1 MQPQGTPCWI
11 DIQTDVP
18 RAKDFYG
25 AVMGWS
31 FQDIAQAP
39 GWVMAMDGDQPVAG
53 IGPGEPRDWLIFL
66 HVADIQSAAEA
77 MVAAGGTLSTPP
89 GEVGSLGHA
98 AMVQDPGGATIG
110 LWQPGTHQGFVIS
123 GNPGTPVWFELN
135 SHKGE
140 LVRDFFSK
148 SMELEAQAMPGPMTY
163 FTLHADGKP
172 RYGVMQMQEA
182 RVAEQNAW
190 IVYFQCPEV
199 DTKAEEVK
207 ALGGQVLAGPFDSP
221 FGRIAVC
228 TDPMGSRFMLIRS
241 AGG

>member
-1 MQPQGTPCWI
+1 MQPHGTPCWI
-11 DIQTDVP
+11 DIQTDVS

-31 FQDIAQAP
+31 FKPVVGAA
-39 GWVMAMDGDQPVAG
+39 GWVMGMDRDQPVAA
-53 IGPGEPRDWLIFL
+53 IGPGEPRDWLVFL
-66 HVADIQSAAEA
+66 HVSDIESATEA
-77 MVAAGGTLSTPP
+77 MVAAGGDLAVPP
-89 GEVGSLGHA
+89 GDVGKLGKA
-98 AMVQDPGGATIG
+98 AIFDDPGGTPVA
-110 LWQPGTHQGFVIS
+110 LWQPGTHKGFTIT

-148 SMELEAQAMPGPMTY
+148 SMGLEAQPMPGPMTY
-163 FTLHADGKP
+163 FTLHAEGRP

-182 RVAEQNAW
+182 RVAEQSAW
-190 IVYFQCPEV
+190 IVYFQSPEV
-199 DTKAEEVK
+199 DAKAEQVK

-228 TDPMGSRFMLIRS
+228 TDPMGTRFMLIRS
-241 AGG
+241 AT